1 MQNISELY
9 NLMECVSHK
18 YAQFE
23 KKILQIN
30 GDLKLT
36 HVEVHT
42 IACIGDHNNL
52 NLSTLANLRG
62 ISKSAASQMISRLRK
77 KGLVNK
83 QTSPDSE
90 AAITLTLTESGQE
103 VYEYHKKHHENT
115 NSGIFQ
121 ILKELPENAGDALI
135 AALNEFNKQ
144 LDTWLNE

>member
-1 MQNISELY
+1 MENITELY
-9 NLMECVSHK
+9 DLMEHTAHK

-23 KKILQIN
+23 KKTQTID
-30 GDLKLT
+30 DLKLT

-42 IACIGDHNNL
+42 IACIGDHSNL

-62 ISKSAASQMISRLRK
+62 ISKSAASQMIGRLRK

-90 AAITLTLTESGQE
+90 AAITLTLTESGKK
-103 VYEYHKKHHENT
+103 VYEHHKKYHENT

-121 ILKELPENAGDALI
+121 ILKDLPEDAGNALI
-135 AALNEFNKQ
+135 TALKVFNGQ
-144 LDTWLNE
+144 LDQWLKK

>member
-1 MQNISELY
+1 MENISELY
-9 NLMECVSHK
+9 NLMERTAHK

-23 KKILQIN
+23 KKTQII

-42 IACIGDHNNL
+42 ITCIGDHNNL

-62 ISKSAASQMISRLRK
+62 ISKSAASQMIGRLRK

-90 AAITLTLTESGQE
+90 AAIALTLTESGKK
-103 VYEYHKKHHENT
+103 VYEHHKKYHE

-121 ILKELPENAGDALI
+121 ILKELPDDAGNALI
-135 AALNEFNKQ
+135 TALKVFNGQ
-144 LDTWLNE
+144 LDSWLEK